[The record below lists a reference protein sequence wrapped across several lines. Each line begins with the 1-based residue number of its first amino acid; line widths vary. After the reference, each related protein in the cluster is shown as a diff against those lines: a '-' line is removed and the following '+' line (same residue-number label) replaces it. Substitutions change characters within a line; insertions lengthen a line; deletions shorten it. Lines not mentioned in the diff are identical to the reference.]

1 MTNNPGVNIAS
12 INLIRSR
19 QMQWN
24 DKRSLPG
31 SDLLLGEKLI
41 HVGELNKLLRE
52 ACGVTNA

>member
-1 MTNNPGVNIAS
+1 
-12 INLIRSR
+12 
-19 QMQWN
+19 MQWN